1 MTICCALLRTQY
13 CAEILLTEVV
23 PAFEKIPTLI
33 GTEGIVA
40 GKAHVF
46 SPMREFDGTRLRS
59 SACEMWAAAI
69 F

>member
-1 MTICCALLRTQY
+1 MTILMLCSSADTVKPVHH

-46 SPMREFDGTRLRS
+46 SPMRQLDG
-59 SACEMWAAAI
+59 
-69 F
+69 